1 MRAVVSGRAKMAG
14 RNHQSPDGRVHLDP
28 QQNAGADHGLG
39 VRLVRGAADLYGGIE
54 LHAGSVS
61 YRAQPGGEYRSAG
74 IRASGA
80 HTRRG
85 SYLHCLPGN
94 SAEHAQP
101 GHDRPGAAFWL
112 HRVTAQRHEL
122 SGAWCAAARCRPWLA
137 GTREH
142 RRTESRR
149 AGHRDPRAGHRHA
162 DHRCQPVHRPAR
174 LTARSPLGRAL
185 KMSQLIRVQDLRVVA
200 DGDQGELEIVKGV
213 SFALEKGEVLALIG
227 ESGSGKTTIALALLG
242 YARRGC
248 KLAGGVVQ
256 VGEHD
261 MLSLTESQ
269 LQGLRGN
276 RVSYIAQSAAAAF
289 NPAKKLIDQVI
300 EGALIH
306 GLGSRADLQAKAVE
320 LFRDLALPNPESIG
334 QRYPHQVSGGQLQRV
349 MAAMALISDPLL
361 VILDEPTTALDVTT
375 QIDVLRAFKRV
386 VRERGATAVYVS
398 HDLAVVAQM
407 ADQIVVLN
415 GGRIIEQ
422 SSTAALLKG
431 PEDAY
436 TRSLLAAARPDK
448 VLKPASEVVKDSTL
462 LTIKGL
468 TAGYGKKNLQ
478 GMPMIRVLEDIDLT
492 IRRGQAI
499 GVIGESGSGKSTLAR
514 VVAGLLDPAHGSLT
528 FDGAELSGTL
538 AGRTEEQFRR
548 IQMVFQNADTALN
561 PMHSISAI
569 LARPLKMY
577 FDLKGKA
584 LRDRIDELMDLVR
597 LPRELAERR
606 PNELSG
612 GQKQRVNLARALAA
626 KPDLILCDEV
636 TSALDTVVGACI
648 LELLGEL
655 RRKLGV
661 SYLFISHDISTVRAL
676 CDDIVVMY
684 SGHKVEEGSREAFS
698 RVPFHPYTDLLVHS
712 VPELRQGWLETCGV
726 TSGKLPPISAP
737 ANNPELCTFLN
748 RCPARVEGMCNKT
761 APSRR
766 MIAGG
771 SEILCHRDSDELQA
785 VQENLNPVTVGAYA

>member
-1 MRAVVSGRAKMAG
+1 
-14 RNHQSPDGRVHLDP
+14 
-28 QQNAGADHGLG
+28 
-39 VRLVRGAADLYGGIE
+39 
-54 LHAGSVS
+54 
-61 YRAQPGGEYRSAG
+61 
-74 IRASGA
+74 
-80 HTRRG
+80 
-85 SYLHCLPGN
+85 
-94 SAEHAQP
+94 
-101 GHDRPGAAFWL
+101 
-112 HRVTAQRHEL
+112 
-122 SGAWCAAARCRPWLA
+122 
-137 GTREH
+137 
-142 RRTESRR
+142 
-149 AGHRDPRAGHRHA
+149 
-162 DHRCQPVHRPAR
+162 
-174 LTARSPLGRAL
+174 
-185 KMSQLIRVQDLRVVA
+185 MSQLIRVQDLRVVA
-200 DGDQGELEIVKGV
+200 EGDHGELEIVKGV

-261 MLSLTESQ
+261 MLSLPESQ

-276 RVSYIAQSAAAAF
+276 RVSYVAQSAAAAF

-306 GLGSRADLQAKAVE
+306 GLGSRADLQAKAIE
-320 LFRDLALPNPESIG
+320 LFRDLALPNPETIG

-422 SSTAALLKG
+422 SSTAALLRG
-431 PEDAY
+431 PEDPY

-561 PMHSISAI
+561 PMHSVSAI

-577 FDLKGKA
+577 FGLKGKA
-584 LRDRIDELMDLVR
+584 LRERIDELMDLVR

-684 SGHKVEEGSREAFS
+684 SGHKVEEGSRETFS
-698 RVPFHPYTDLLVHS
+698 HVPFHPYTDLLVHS
-712 VPELRQGWLETCGV
+712 VPELRQGWLESCGV

-737 ANNPELCTFLN
+737 VNNRELCTFLN
-748 RCPARVEGMCNKT
+748 RCPARIEGLCNKT
-761 APSRR
+761 APGRR
-766 MIAGG
+766 RIAGG
-771 SEILCHRDSDELQA
+771 SEILCHRDSDELQT

>member
-1 MRAVVSGRAKMAG
+1 
-14 RNHQSPDGRVHLDP
+14 
-28 QQNAGADHGLG
+28 
-39 VRLVRGAADLYGGIE
+39 
-54 LHAGSVS
+54 
-61 YRAQPGGEYRSAG
+61 
-74 IRASGA
+74 
-80 HTRRG
+80 
-85 SYLHCLPGN
+85 
-94 SAEHAQP
+94 
-101 GHDRPGAAFWL
+101 
-112 HRVTAQRHEL
+112 
-122 SGAWCAAARCRPWLA
+122 
-137 GTREH
+137 
-142 RRTESRR
+142 
-149 AGHRDPRAGHRHA
+149 
-162 DHRCQPVHRPAR
+162 
-174 LTARSPLGRAL
+174 
-185 KMSQLIRVQDLRVVA
+185 MSQLIRVQDLRVVA
-200 DGDQGELEIVKGV
+200 DTDKGELEIVKGV

-261 MLSLTESQ
+261 MLSLPESQ

-306 GLGSRADLQAKAVE
+306 GLGSRSELQRKAVD
-320 LFRDLALPNPESIG
+320 LFRDLALPNPETIG

-375 QIDVLRAFKRV
+375 QIDVLRAFKHV
-386 VRERGATAVYVS
+386 VRDRGATAVYVS

-415 GGRIIEQ
+415 GGKVIEQ
-422 SSTAALLKG
+422 GSTEALLKG
-431 PEDAY
+431 PEDEY
-436 TRSLLAAARPDK
+436 TRSLLAAARPDAK
-448 VLKPASEVVKDSTL
+448 LSPASDMVKDSTL

-468 TAGYGKKNLQ
+468 TAGYGKKDLQ
-478 GMPMIRVLEDIDLT
+478 GMPMIRVLENIDLT

-514 VVAGLLDPAHGSLT
+514 VVAGLLDPAQGSLT
-528 FDGAELSGTL
+528 FDGAPLSGDL
-538 AGRTEEQFRR
+538 AGRTEDQFRR

-561 PMHSISAI
+561 PMHNVSAI

-577 FDLKGKA
+577 FNLKGKA
-584 LRDRIDELMDLVR
+584 LRDRIHELMDLVR
-597 LPRELAERR
+597 LPRELADRR

-648 LELLGEL
+648 LELLGDL

-684 SGHKVEEGSREAFS
+684 SGHKVEEGSRESFNQA
-698 RVPFHPYTDLLVHS
+698 PFHPYTDLLVSS
-712 VPELRQGWLETCGV
+712 VPELRQGWLESCGV
-726 TSGKLPPISAP
+726 THGKLPPISAP
-737 ANNPELCTFLN
+737 SNTPELCTFLN
-748 RCPARVEGMCNKT
+748 RCPVRIEGLCNKT

-766 MIAGG
+766 YIEGG
-771 SEILCHRDSDELQA
+771 SEILCHRDSGELQDGR
-785 VQENLNPVTVGAYA
+785 NTLNPEHAGAYA

>member
-1 MRAVVSGRAKMAG
+1 
-14 RNHQSPDGRVHLDP
+14 
-28 QQNAGADHGLG
+28 
-39 VRLVRGAADLYGGIE
+39 
-54 LHAGSVS
+54 
-61 YRAQPGGEYRSAG
+61 
-74 IRASGA
+74 
-80 HTRRG
+80 
-85 SYLHCLPGN
+85 
-94 SAEHAQP
+94 
-101 GHDRPGAAFWL
+101 
-112 HRVTAQRHEL
+112 
-122 SGAWCAAARCRPWLA
+122 
-137 GTREH
+137 
-142 RRTESRR
+142 
-149 AGHRDPRAGHRHA
+149 
-162 DHRCQPVHRPAR
+162 
-174 LTARSPLGRAL
+174 
-185 KMSQLIRVQDLRVVA
+185 MSQLIRVQDLRVVA
-200 DGDQGELEIVKGV
+200 EGDHGELEIVKGV

-261 MLSLTESQ
+261 MLSLPESQ
-269 LQGLRGN
+269 LQCLRGN
-276 RVSYIAQSAAAAF
+276 RVSYVAQSAAAAF

-306 GLGSRADLQAKAVE
+306 GLGSRADLQAKAIE
-320 LFRDLALPNPESIG
+320 LFRDLALPNPETIG

-431 PEDAY
+431 PEDPY

-561 PMHSISAI
+561 PMHSVSAI

-577 FDLKGKA
+577 FGLKGKA
-584 LRDRIDELMDLVR
+584 LRERIDELMDLVR

-684 SGHKVEEGSREAFS
+684 SGHKVEEGSRETFS
-698 RVPFHPYTDLLVHS
+698 HVPFHPYTDLLVHS
-712 VPELRQGWLETCGV
+712 VPELRQGWLESCGV

-737 ANNPELCTFLN
+737 VNNRELCTFLN
-748 RCPARVEGMCNKT
+748 RCPARIEGLCNKT
-761 APSRR
+761 APGRR
-766 MIAGG
+766 RIAGG